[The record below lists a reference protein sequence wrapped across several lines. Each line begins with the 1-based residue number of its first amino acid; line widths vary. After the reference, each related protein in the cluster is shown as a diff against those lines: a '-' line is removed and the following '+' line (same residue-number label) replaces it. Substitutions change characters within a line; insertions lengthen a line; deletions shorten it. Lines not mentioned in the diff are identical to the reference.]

1 MKFVL
6 HNRALGSKAE
16 LPMVADSDALLLA
29 GSDEEQDE
37 EARGA
42 VADGVDSIKDTVTPE
57 MPGQTSD
64 NVTSLTAAVDKC
76 TTADTDNTNGAA
88 TQPEKSP
95 KGL

>member
-16 LPMVADSDALLLA
+16 LPMVADSDALLLT
-29 GSDEEQDE
+29 GSDEEQDGE
-37 EARGA
+37 VRGD
-42 VADGVDSIKDTVTPE
+42 VADGEDRIKDTTTPATL
-57 MPGQTSD
+57 GQT

-76 TTADTDNTNGAA
+76 TTADTDSTIGAA